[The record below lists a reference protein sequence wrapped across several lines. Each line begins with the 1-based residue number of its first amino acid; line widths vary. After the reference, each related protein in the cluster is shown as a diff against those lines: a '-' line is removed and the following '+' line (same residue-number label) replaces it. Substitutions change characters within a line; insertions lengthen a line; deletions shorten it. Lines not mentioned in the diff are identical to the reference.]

1 MDWLAASE
9 SWWGRVALER
19 GIAAIYVVAFLCA
32 ALQFRGLLGTR
43 GMTPIPK
50 FLERSNFRSSPS
62 IFHLHYSD
70 RFFAAVCWA
79 GAAVSAAMVAG
90 LADLVPLWGAM
101 ALWLGLW
108 VAYLSI
114 VNVGQ
119 VWYSFG
125 WESLLLEAGFL
136 AVFLGN
142 DETAPPLLVLVLA
155 CWLLFRVEFG
165 AGMIKIRGDRCWRDL
180 TCLDYHHETQPM
192 PGPLSWFFHR
202 LPKPLH
208 RVEVAGN
215 HFAQLVVP
223 FGLFAPQPVAGAAA
237 AVIIVTQLWLVASG
251 NFAWLNWLT
260 IVLACGVIDDG
271 TYAALFG
278 WTKPA
283 DAPTTV
289 PTWFGGVVIA
299 FAVLVVVLSWR
310 PARNLLSRR
319 QRMNSTFDPLHLVNS
334 YGAFGS
340 VGKIRHEVV
349 FEGTP
354 DAVIDEHTEWREYG
368 FKGKPGALART
379 PRQWSPYHL
388 RLDWLMWFAA
398 ISPSYARPWIG
409 ALCEGMLSNDRT
421 IMKLL
426 RHNPFPDRPPTHVR
440 ALLYRYRFTTAKELI
455 RDRAWW
461 HREPVGEYLAPVV
474 LGVSGRATQIRSTD
488 RRK

>member
-19 GIAAIYVVAFLCA
+19 GIAAIYVAAFLCA

-202 LPKPLH
+202 LP
-208 RVEVAGN
+208 
-215 HFAQLVVP
+215 
-223 FGLFAPQPVAGAAA
+223 
-237 AVIIVTQLWLVASG
+237 
-251 NFAWLNWLT
+251 
-260 IVLACGVIDDG
+260 
-271 TYAALFG
+271 
-278 WTKPA
+278 
-283 DAPTTV
+283 
-289 PTWFGGVVIA
+289 
-299 FAVLVVVLSWR
+299 
-310 PARNLLSRR
+310 
-319 QRMNSTFDPLHLVNS
+319 
-334 YGAFGS
+334 
-340 VGKIRHEVV
+340 
-349 FEGTP
+349 
-354 DAVIDEHTEWREYG
+354 
-368 FKGKPGALART
+368 
-379 PRQWSPYHL
+379 
-388 RLDWLMWFAA
+388 
-398 ISPSYARPWIG
+398 
-409 ALCEGMLSNDRT
+409 
-421 IMKLL
+421 
-426 RHNPFPDRPPTHVR
+426 
-440 ALLYRYRFTTAKELI
+440 
-455 RDRAWW
+455 
-461 HREPVGEYLAPVV
+461 
-474 LGVSGRATQIRSTD
+474 
-488 RRK
+488 